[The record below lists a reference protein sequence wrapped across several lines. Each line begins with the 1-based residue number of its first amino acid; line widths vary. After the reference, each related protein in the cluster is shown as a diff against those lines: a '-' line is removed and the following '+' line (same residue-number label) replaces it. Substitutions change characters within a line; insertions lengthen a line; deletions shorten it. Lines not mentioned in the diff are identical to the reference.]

1 MAILQHNDGCWQGK
15 LDPQNQLF
23 AHYRTSP
30 EIIFHQGDDGKG
42 GDVGSGSSDDKVG
55 KNVNQDCINRF
66 NLLIQGSPSGGG
78 GSKGGDKL
86 LCPKCGSPC
95 EHVATFITSTRYSD
109 SEQLV
114 TFSTFACY
122 WSSSQVCQVWKLL
135 PLLCGALWGWPE
147 GQGQGCEASGA
158 GILSNI
164 ESFMDQMI
172 MPDTFRVNQDSR
184 LAGNHL
190 PTPKKSTSTSTI
202 ISLDKSLPRRLWRL
216 LCTTT
221 TRGSTTTYQSTKRW
235 IRWII

>member
-15 LDPQNQLF
+15 LGPQNQLF

-55 KNVNQDCINRF
+55 KSVNQDCINRF

-109 SEQLV
+109 SEQI
-114 TFSTFACY
+114 F
-122 WSSSQVCQVWKLL
+122 
-135 PLLCGALWGWPE
+135 PLLLAIGVPPRFVKCESCSHFFVVLSEADQRVKVKDVKQAEQVSFLTLKVLWIKWLC
-147 GQGQGCEASGA
+147 Q
-158 GILSNI
+158 IL
-164 ESFMDQMI
+164 
-172 MPDTFRVNQDSR
+172 
-184 LAGNHL
+184 LG
-190 PTPKKSTSTSTI
+190 
-202 ISLDKSLPRRLWRL
+202 
-216 LCTTT
+216 
-221 TRGSTTTYQSTKRW
+221 
-235 IRWII
+235 